1 MLLPLPWPI
10 LQAIQER
17 HENSL
22 LKTELDKLKEEN
34 KAMREIITK
43 SCCPNCGMVTATID
57 ASMSI
62 EEKQLLIEN
71 VKLKAEVMCMYS
83 KYKEH

>member
-1 MLLPLPWPI
+1 MQYYCL

-22 LKTELDKLKEEN
+22 LKTELDRLREEN
-34 KAMREIITK
+34 KAMRETINK

-57 ASMSI
+57 ASMST
-62 EEKQLLIEN
+62 EEKQLKFLGQTFCYFNWNSLPI
-71 VKLKAEVMCMYS
+71 
-83 KYKEH
+83 

>member
-1 MLLPLPWPI
+1 MQYYCL

-22 LKTELDKLKEEN
+22 LKTELDRLREEN
-34 KAMREIITK
+34 KAMRETINK

-57 ASMSI
+57 ASMST

-71 VKLKAEVMCMYS
+71 AKLKAEV
-83 KYKEH
+83 